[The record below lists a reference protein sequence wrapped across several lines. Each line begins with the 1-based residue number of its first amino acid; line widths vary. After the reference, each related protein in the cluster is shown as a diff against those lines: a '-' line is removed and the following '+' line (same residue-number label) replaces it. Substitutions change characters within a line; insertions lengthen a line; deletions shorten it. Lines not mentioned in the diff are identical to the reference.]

1 MAADNQLNRGTAD
14 AATRDTVANDPARN
28 PAHAAALNRVVDLL
42 VEADSLRSEAARLL
56 GPLAD
61 SGLAQWLGY
70 VSMERLVAHQTR
82 SRNSDAR
89 SLLRVARFLEAN
101 PRSAAAVQDGRLS
114 WANAKALAF
123 AAADD
128 RSGRFAEHEDQ
139 LIAAATATAPEE
151 FDRLVDAWRSRV
163 DTELDGAD
171 AARSWRKR
179 SLTMQ
184 LAFDGSSHGRFRL
197 DPVATEVVAAAL
209 ETPPDPAHTLPEPRT
224 LAQRRAD
231 ALVELCHSP
240 TPGSGA
246 RVADARATGG
256 RNAAT
261 VDVVV
266 DVETLA
272 GADSVTVEQLRQ
284 ELGSGRP
291 IGGPGLD
298 RLLCDASFRALITD
312 GPRTVLAYNRAT
324 PDIPPGLR
332 RAIRIRDRHC
342 TFPGCD
348 RPHSW
353 CDLHHIVPR
362 NRNGPTTA
370 ENLTLLCRFH
380 HTTVHEGGWQL
391 TRAPDGAIQVNSP

>member
-1 MAADNQLNRGTAD
+1 MD
-14 AATRDTVANDPARN
+14 
-28 PAHAAALNRVVDLL
+28 RVVDLL

-82 SRNSDAR
+82 SQNSDAR
-89 SLLRVARFLEAN
+89 NLLRVARFLEAN

-114 WANAKALAF
+114 WTNAKTLAF

-128 RSGRFAEHEDQ
+128 RSGRFAEHEEQ
-139 LIAAATATAPEE
+139 LIAAAATTAPEE
-151 FDRLVDAWRSRV
+151 FDRLVHAWRSRV
-163 DTELDGAD
+163 DTELDAAD
-171 AARSWRKR
+171 AERSWRTR

-231 ALVELCHSP
+231 ALVELCQNP
-240 TPGSGA
+240 APGSGA
-246 RVADARATGG
+246 RVADGRVTGG
-256 RNAAT
+256 RAAAT
-261 VDVVV
+261 VDVVI

-272 GADSVTVEQLRQ
+272 GADTVTVEQLRQ

-298 RLLCDASFRALITD
+298 RLLCDASFRALVTD

-332 RAIRIRDRHC
+332 RAVRIRDRHC

-348 RPHSW
+348 RSPNW

-391 TRAPDGAIQVNSP
+391 TRGPNRAIQVSSP